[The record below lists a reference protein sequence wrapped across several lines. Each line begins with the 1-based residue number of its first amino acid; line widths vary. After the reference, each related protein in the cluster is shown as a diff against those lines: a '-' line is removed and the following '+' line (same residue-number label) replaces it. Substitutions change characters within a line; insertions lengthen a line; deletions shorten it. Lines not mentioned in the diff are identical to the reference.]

1 MCASP
6 PDELAGSPTRPLT
19 AELLRTWSL
28 PLKAEDDK
36 HDRGTVLVIA
46 GSVRTPGAA
55 LLAGLGALRAGAG
68 RVQIASVG
76 SAAAPLA
83 IAMPEALVQGLP
95 ATSTGAIDAEAA
107 VGLLEEQLGQA
118 DAVLVGPGFDD
129 PEATRM
135 LLEGVSRLVSRAA
148 VVVLDALALK
158 VLPPDT
164 MSALRGR
171 LVFTPNR
178 QEAPSLVEGDA
189 SDLRSG
195 ELAAV
200 AARRHGAAVT
210 ISGHVA
216 SPDGRRWVA
225 RSGVPG
231 LGTSGSGDVRAG
243 LVAGVSARCA
253 DAPQAACWGTYLHI
267 AAGARLAER
276 LGTVGYLAREL
287 LDEVPLVMHEAMP
300 THRGGA
306 SVETGSS

>member
-1 MCASP
+1 
-6 PDELAGSPTRPLT
+6 
-19 AELLRTWSL
+19 L
-28 PLKAEDDK
+28 PLNAEDDK
-36 HDRGTVLVIA
+36 YDRGTVLVIA
-46 GSVRTPGAA
+46 GSARTPGAA

-68 RVQIASVG
+68 RVQVASVA

-83 IAMPEALVQGLP
+83 IALPEALVQGLP
-95 ATSTGAIDAEAA
+95 TTSTGSIDAEVG
-107 VGLLEEQLGQA
+107 VGLLEEQLRQA

-135 LLEGVSRLVSRAA
+135 LLEGVSTLVSRGAI
-148 VVVLDALALK
+148 VVLDALALK
-158 VLPPDT
+158 VLPTDA
-164 MSALRGR
+164 MGALRGR
-171 LVFTPNR
+171 LIFTPNR
-178 QEAPSLVEGDA
+178 QEARSLVEGDA
-189 SDLRSG
+189 SVLRIG
-195 ELAAV
+195 ELAAA

-243 LVAGVSARCA
+243 LVAGVAARCA
-253 DAPQAACWGTYLHI
+253 DAAQAACWGTYLHI

-287 LDEVPLVMHEAMP
+287 LGEVPLVMHGAMP
-300 THRGGA
+300 IHGGG
-306 SVETGSS
+306 SFVES

>member
-1 MCASP
+1 
-6 PDELAGSPTRPLT
+6 LT
-19 AELLRTWSL
+19 AELLRTWPL
-28 PLKAEDDK
+28 PLNAEDDK
-36 HDRGTVLVIA
+36 YDRGTVLVIA

-68 RVQIASVG
+68 RVQIASVA

-83 IAMPEALVQGLP
+83 IAVPEALVQGLP
-95 ATSTGAIDAEAA
+95 ATLTGSIDAEVG

-129 PEATRM
+129 PEATRV
-135 LLEGVSRLVSRAA
+135 LLEGVSTLVSRGAI
-148 VVVLDALALK
+148 VVLDALALK
-158 VLPPDT
+158 VLPADA
-164 MSALRGR
+164 MGALRGR

-189 SDLRSG
+189 SVLRIG
-195 ELAAV
+195 ELASV

-210 ISGHVA
+210 ISDHVA

-243 LVAGVSARCA
+243 LVAGVAARCA
-253 DAPQAACWGTYLHI
+253 DAAQAACWGTYLHI

-276 LGTVGYLAREL
+276 FGAVGYLAREL
-287 LDEVPLVMHEAMP
+287 LDEVPPVMHGAMP
-300 THRGGA
+300 IHRGGV
-306 SVETGSS
+306 SVETASS